1 MPQDLELMRSIG
13 RLSTDNLER
22 PPLSSISMY
31 REGYYLVTSMSKS
44 SIEISLYSIVDPNTG
59 LEIEQNV

>member
-1 MPQDLELMRSIG
+1 
-13 RLSTDNLER
+13 
-22 PPLSSISMY
+22 MY
-31 REGYYLVTSMSKS
+31 REGYYLVTSMSKR